1 MPHAVQRTL
10 TVKMLFEDKLVGFTS
25 YESPNQ
31 PFPLKFDLVT
41 SATQLKEEDLQAC
54 IDLVEQTS
62 GADYRASRIGWN
74 TRKKREEMMDK
85 DMIYLLVRQANTNT
99 VSASDHKDQQHQ
111 AEQATRSQNTQPSD
125 EETSSSKRR
134 KLDPSPQQH
143 AKLDDLEQLAQT
155 YTSPSTPTPPP
166 QPASPNPPI
175 LGFISFMFTWDDPP
189 HQDRAVLYIYEIHL
203 SRTLRSQGLGSRLM
217 TFVEAVARACSIEKT
232 MLTVFVANE
241 GAKRMYEKLGYGR
254 DECSPVDRVMRR
266 KVVRAEYV
274 VMSKKVL

>member
-99 VSASDHKDQQHQ
+99 V
-111 AEQATRSQNTQPSD
+111 D
-125 EETSSSKRR
+125 EET
-134 KLDPSPQQH
+134 
-143 AKLDDLEQLAQT
+143 T
-155 YTSPSTPTPPP
+155 
-166 QPASPNPPI
+166 SPNPPI